1 MSNPG
6 AQSRARI
13 DPLVSPRSQNIRAD
27 LLKEFE
33 RYNDI
38 LKGLLSA
45 SNISRDVSV
54 SQIHRKVAGPAFRK
68 PVVCFW
74 QNAKKLYEF
83 IDKSWQCK
91 CKPHHNTN
99 ILLQHRTDSEVDF
112 NVLFLYGPHDIYDIH
127 NDQRWTWQDIRF
139 KPTKDLREE
148 PPPRTPPPE
157 MPEKE
162 GLQHIPE
169 TDSKLSRKFKGLL
182 GSKLK

>member
-13 DPLVSPRSQNIRAD
+13 DPLVSPRSQKIRAD
-27 LLKEFE
+27 LFKEFE

-38 LKGLLSA
+38 LKGLLSG
-45 SNISRDVSV
+45 SNISQDASV
-54 SQIHRKVAGPAFRK
+54 SQTHRKVAGPALRK
-68 PVVCFW
+68 PIVCFW

-112 NVLFLYGPHDIYDIH
+112 NVLFFCSPHDIYDIH
-127 NDQRWTWQDIRF
+127 NDQRWTWLDIIF
-139 KPTKDLREE
+139 KPTKEE
-148 PPPRTPPPE
+148 PLPRTPPPE
-157 MPEKE
+157 MPKKE
-162 GLQHIPE
+162 GLQRIPE
-169 TDSKLSRKFKGLL
+169 TDNRLSRRVKGFL